1 MYYEL
6 RIMNRFLI
14 FILASLFLL
23 LHSAPMA
30 FAANP
35 SSATYQLRDYG
46 FGAGGTATSSSETYR
61 MSGIAGQLETGQPFS
76 DTYKVGSGLVFML
89 MANVPPAPTFTNP
102 ATNYDRL
109 KVVVNVGGN
118 PTDATYAI
126 AISTD
131 NFATDIKYVK
141 SDFTIGNTLTASD
154 FKDYSTG
161 WNGTSGRFITS
172 LLSNTAYYIKA
183 KARTGNF
190 SESSW
195 GPVTS
200 VATSNPSLSFGLDTS
215 SITFTNLNAGNSFTD
230 SSKQTTLTTST
241 NAYNGYIVYAKE
253 TQPLTGPTTIS
264 DYSSNNG
271 TPTAW
276 SGTGFGY
283 SSTDSVLTGGTP
295 DRFTTGGP
303 KYAGFSTAI
312 QDPVADHSTPI
323 QDPTLTNESFDILY
337 KVVAPSTI
345 EAGQYTNTI
354 IYTVVPTY

>member
-23 LHSAPMA
+23 LYSVPVVL
-30 FAANP
+30 AANP
-35 SSATYQLRDYG
+35 SSDTYQLRNYG
-46 FGAGGTATSSSETYR
+46 FGAGGTASSSSDIYR
-61 MSGIAGQLETGQPFS
+61 MTGVAGQMEAGQPFS
-76 DTYKVGSGLVFML
+76 DTYKVGGGLVFML

-102 ATNYDRL
+102 AANYDRL
-109 KVVVNVGGN
+109 KVVINVGGN
-118 PTDATYAI
+118 PTDATFAI

-131 NFATDIKYVK
+131 NFAADTRYVK
-141 SDFTIGNTLTASD
+141 SDFTVGTTPTASD

-161 WNGTSGRFITS
+161 WNGASGRFITS
-172 LLSNTAYYIKA
+172 LLSNTTYYIKV
-183 KARTGNF
+183 KASTGNF

-195 GPVTS
+195 GPTAS
-200 VATSNPSLSFGLDTS
+200 VATSDPSLTFGLDTS
-215 SITFTNLNAGNSFTD
+215 SIAFSNLNAGNSFTD
-230 SSKQTTLTTST
+230 ASKQTTLTTST
-241 NAYNGYIVYAKE
+241 NAYNGYIIYAKE
-253 TQPLTGPTTIS
+253 TQPLTGPTTI
-264 DYSSNNG
+264 DNYGALND
-271 TPTAW
+271 TPTIW
-276 SGTGFGY
+276 TGIGFGY
-283 SSTDSVLTGGTP
+283 SSTDSVLTGGTA

-303 KYAGFSTAI
+303 KYAGFSTST

-323 QDPTLTNESFDILY
+323 QDPTLTNESFNILY